1 VSINK
6 VKEEKKNTSS
16 LILVS
21 KPAIE
26 IECNKDQKSVSARN
40 KKIS

>member
-1 VSINK
+1 
-6 VKEEKKNTSS
+6 

-40 KKIS
+40 KKNSWVESVPNVQIKVGN